1 MNSDVLSAAAA
12 ATLESIVDS
21 NHSLE
26 VLDQQNSLLISWTN
40 NPSNKVV
47 KMVFS
52 FPSFD
57 GTSCHTGVRVS
68 VELVNLLVEKASLR
82 SFILLLSK
90 SADIEST
97 INYITKRLVK

>member
-40 NPSNKVV
+40 NPTNKVV
-47 KMVFS
+47 KMVFC

-57 GTSCHTGVRVS
+57 GTSCHTGVRVPTA
-68 VELVNLLVEKASLR
+68 LINLLVEKASLR
-82 SFILLLSK
+82 SFILLLSR
-90 SADIEST
+90 ST
-97 INYITKRLVK
+97 DLEGTLAYATKRLVK